1 MYEAGFIDE
10 AIKLCHKFGVQV
22 IFDEIA
28 VGFGRTGTL
37 FALHQCKQ
45 SPDFICLSKGITG
58 GFMPLSVVLTRDEII
73 MLFMILMKAKRLL
86 HSHSYTGNTLACAAA
101 NAVLDIFE
109 DENILVK
116 IKF

>member
-1 MYEAGFIDE
+1 MHMYEAGFIDE
-10 AIKLCHKFGVQV
+10 AIKLCHQFGVQV

-58 GFMPLSVVLTRDEII
+58 GFMPLSVVLTRDEIYNA
-73 MLFMILMKAKRLL
+73 FYDTYESQKAFYILIAIRE
-86 HSHSYTGNTLACAAA
+86 
-101 NAVLDIFE
+101 IP
-109 DENILVK
+109 
-116 IKF
+116 